1 MLRNEMQSFTRE
13 IETHMGLWFN
23 WVFFSILATGDLDIN
38 NGKKKVD
45 IKFNRHNRYAQN
57 Q

>member
-1 MLRNEMQSFTRE
+1 
-13 IETHMGLWFN
+13 
-23 WVFFSILATGDLDIN
+23 LATGDLDIN